1 MKKRLVVVASAVA
14 VLGLAACSSSATKAT
29 ANAAAPAVTASAST
43 SASSAPFGPA
53 CASIPTDPS
62 NAASFDAMS
71 KVPVATAASGNPALK
86 TLVSAVTAAGLGDTL
101 NNASDITVFAPD
113 NDAFAAIPPDT
124 LNQVLADKAQLT
136 KILEYHVVAGR
147 LTPEQLAGTHKTLEG
162 SDLTV
167 TGSGTNF
174 TVNGKAMV
182 VCGNVQTAN
191 ATVYIIDNVLMP
203 TS

>member
-1 MKKRLVVVASAVA
+1 VKKHLVVAVSAVA
-14 VLGLAACSSSATKAT
+14 MLGLAACSSSATKAT
-29 ANAAAPAVTASAST
+29 TQAAAPAVTTSASAS
-43 SASSAPFGPA
+43 AAPFGTA

-62 NAASFDAMS
+62 NAGSFDAMS

-101 NNASDITVFAPD
+101 NNTQDITVFAPD
-113 NDAFAAIPPDT
+113 NDAFSKIPAAT
-124 LNQVLADKAQLT
+124 LSGVMADKAQLT
-136 KILEYHVVAGR
+136 KILEYHVVPGQ

-167 TGSGTNF
+167 TGSGSNF
-174 TVNGKAMV
+174 TVNGTAMV
-182 VCGNVQTAN
+182 VCGDVKTAN
-191 ATVYIIDNVLMP
+191 ATVYILDSVLMP